1 MHRKITRRLSP
12 AMVIA
17 VVALFVALG
26 GTSLAAA
33 KLLPDSV
40 GSPQVING
48 SLQTVDLSTK
58 AKKALKGNTGPQG
71 APGAAG
77 QTGATGAQGAPGAAG
92 QTGAVG
98 PAGATGPQGA
108 PGPQGTPGTQGAPGA
123 AGTARAYGRVSPTGA
138 LSRSKNVATV
148 TSAGAGTFCITLD
161 GIDPTQT
168 VLVATP
174 DYQNDSTGVGANAP
188 QAYAEWHSTPCAN
201 GGLRVVTGYRS
212 QSSASWFGSPAFVQ
226 TVSLTQANQ
235 SFSFIVP

>member
-1 MHRKITRRLSP
+1 MKTHSTHIGDAREAAAEAPLRALTDERRRRRTGPPNQSVGHSSRGDTMHRKITRRLSP

-58 AKKALKGNTGPQG
+58 AKKALKGNAGPQG

-123 AGTARAYGRVSPTGA
+123 AGTAR
-138 LSRSKNVATV
+138 
-148 TSAGAGTFCITLD
+148 
-161 GIDPTQT
+161 
-168 VLVATP
+168 
-174 DYQNDSTGVGANAP
+174 
-188 QAYAEWHSTPCAN
+188 
-201 GGLRVVTGYRS
+201 
-212 QSSASWFGSPAFVQ
+212 
-226 TVSLTQANQ
+226 
-235 SFSFIVP
+235 